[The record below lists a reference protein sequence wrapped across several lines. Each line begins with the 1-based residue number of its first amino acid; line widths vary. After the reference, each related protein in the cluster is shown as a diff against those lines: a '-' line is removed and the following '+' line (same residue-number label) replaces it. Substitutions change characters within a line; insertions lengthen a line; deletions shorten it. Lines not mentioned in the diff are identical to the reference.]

1 MSKRSASSV
10 PLLVGGALFRKRVD
24 SPASQSGSSFD
35 PSVELNGDLLAPLPL
50 TYAYIAPPLVGPAS
64 TVVEDDLVEWQS
76 KYSLSP
82 HIALLALASE
92 DRASIHAPGE
102 IPVYDAFFETGLRG
116 VVPALIV
123 GLCDFFEISP
133 SQLNPPAWRILIA
146 IQNLGDLLYLS
157 FGINEVLFSYHM
169 APLKGGEGRLY
180 LHPRSGMPIVEELPK
195 ADQKEPAFNK
205 KWIERYAFMS
215 LPGSTYQWNFI
226 AGTHPAPSEG
236 ESTVLW
242 ARQLPLDRRQV
253 DFLISETVLRRNS
266 LWRNMSGS
274 GADDSF
280 AAYQEAAKVMSAKK
294 GSASRATSRDDVT
307 VIGSQRA
314 IMVKTEPTSSSQRR
328 KTRGGGVVT
337 RASHR
342 SADADCSAGTLA
354 TALANLNMSVFPR
367 DGTVL
372 LIGETSEVI
381 QVLQGGLLR
390 ELEVR
395 HLKEKLKASEKIAN
409 EASADALAASQENQ
423 KLAKDI
429 ETAAEDFELEMAMAV
444 NEARV
449 VARWELMREWINTQS
464 DQWDL
469 ARALDQYKT
478 VVLED
483 EPAVPSSRARLVMR

>member
-64 TVVEDDLVEWQS
+64 TVVEDDLVEWQ
-76 KYSLSP
+76 
-82 HIALLALASE
+82 
-92 DRASIHAPGE
+92 
-102 IPVYDAFFETGLRG
+102 T
-116 VVPALIV
+116 
-123 GLCDFFEISP
+123 
-133 SQLNPPAWRILIA
+133 
-146 IQNLGDLLYLS
+146 
-157 FGINEVLFSYHM
+157 
-169 APLKGGEGRLY
+169 
-180 LHPRSGMPIVEELPK
+180 
-195 ADQKEPAFNK
+195 
-205 KWIERYAFMS
+205 
-215 LPGSTYQWNFI
+215 
-226 AGTHPAPSEG
+226 GTHPAPSEG

-381 QVLQGGLLR
+381 QVLQD
-390 ELEVR
+390 
-395 HLKEKLKASEKIAN
+395 HFP
-409 EASADALAASQENQ
+409 ALS
-423 KLAKDI
+423 
-429 ETAAEDFELEMAMAV
+429 
-444 NEARV
+444 
-449 VARWELMREWINTQS
+449 
-464 DQWDL
+464 
-469 ARALDQYKT
+469 
-478 VVLED
+478 
-483 EPAVPSSRARLVMR
+483 SSRAIVHQKFFICPGGARSSEA